1 VLRTVQQTSSRAQT
15 LSVTVSSN
23 DIGIFISTPLFTDE
37 SKLGILL
44 RFSLQWLR
52 SLFVPP
58 VIIILALILGSVLAG
73 LGIVYST
80 LTSHLRGDL
89 ICFEDQYVEFGF
101 PKNWYGGSSE
111 VVNSTSGNSYAAL
124 FIAPNEY
131 LDLGLTVYDRN
142 ATKTFMKDFNLTD
155 SRSVTAFLANN
166 TYHYF
171 LKTSSNAT
179 LTLNCSSTI
188 QVSGTTADYS
198 IYLVKDA
205 YLDTT
210 DNVTKSIKLMI
221 ISYIDSQQ
229 RLVQIILWGN
239 QDDFENSLQ
248 MFETTVL
255 SQLRVKA

>member
-1 VLRTVQQTSSRAQT
+1 M
-15 LSVTVSSN
+15 
-23 DIGIFISTPLFTDE
+23 
-37 SKLGILL
+37 LL
-44 RFSLQWLR
+44 RLSLQWLR

-58 VIIILALILGSVLAG
+58 VLIILVLIFGSVLAG
-73 LGIVYST
+73 FGTVYFT

-89 ICFEDQYVEFGF
+89 ICFEDQYVQFGF

-111 VVNSTSGNSYAAL
+111 LVNSTSGNTYAAL
-124 FIAPNEY
+124 FIAPNAY

-142 ATKTFMKDFNLTD
+142 ATKTFIKDFNLTD
-155 SRSVTAFLANN
+155 SRSVIVFLANN

-179 LTLNCSSTI
+179 LILNCSSTI
-188 QVSGTTADYS
+188 QVSGSTADYS
-198 IYLVKDA
+198 IYLIRNA

-210 DNVTKSIKLMI
+210 DNVTKNISFMI
-221 ISYIDSQQ
+221 ISYFDNHQ
-229 RLVQIILWGN
+229 RLVQIIFWGN

-255 SQLRVKA
+255 PQLRVKA